1 MTAIRIVATADSEFV
16 MVIDEATGMA
26 EQVEMSTGAEI
37 ALVDT
42 IIEEEPEVSG
52 RYHYTP

>member
-1 MTAIRIVATADSEFV
+1 MTAIRIVAAAESEFV
-16 MVIDEATGMA
+16 TVIDEATGLS
-26 EQVEMSTGAEI
+26 EQVEMSTGADV